1 MEVKSPNERKRKIIQ
16 LERLLESM
24 IAIEEYELCIQ
35 LRDIINRMK
44 YGMEK
49 ESGKNIYKR
58 IWELKTKA
66 MIEDVKTQIQKL
78 QQSIDK
84 KG

>member
-1 MEVKSPNERKRKIIQ
+1 MEVKPLDERKRKIIQ

-44 YGMEK
+44 
-49 ESGKNIYKR
+49 NDTIH
-58 IWELKTKA
+58 
-66 MIEDVKTQIQKL
+66 
-78 QQSIDK
+78 
-84 KG
+84 